1 MKSQGLFDDGKATA
15 EFDAATGNALWSSLD
30 ESSDDDSS
38 DDIEASIVDN
48 ASSSTIDISPSDS

>member
-15 EFDAATGNALWSSLD
+15 EFDAATGNALWSSL

-38 DDIEASIVDN
+38 DDIDASIVDN

>member
-15 EFDAATGNALWSSLD
+15 EFDAATGNALWSSL

-38 DDIEASIVDN
+38 DDIDASIVDN
-48 ASSSTIDISPSDS
+48 ASSATIDISPSNS